1 MKWRLTCIYLKEH
14 IQSLASHLK
23 HDEPFL
29 VLIILFPVKF
39 LQTWS
44 FIGRSWIHI
53 LIHIYILSY
62 GEAWGFTMAECAVL
76 VTHLS
81 FREENEDS
89 SWATRVCRRIQPE
102 TFLILEKKDALV
114 GVLIS
119 KFQLTMYPV
128 LKGV

>member
-1 MKWRLTCIYLKEH
+1 MRFHGGI
-14 IQSLASHLK
+14 
-23 HDEPFL
+23 
-29 VLIILFPVKF
+29 
-39 LQTWS
+39 
-44 FIGRSWIHI
+44 
-53 LIHIYILSY
+53 
-62 GEAWGFTMAECAVL
+62 ECAVL
-76 VTHLS
+76 VTNLS